1 MVERNNAW
9 RPECPS
15 DHVDPHPRL
24 PRRNLSITNVYPG
37 ISYRLPNP
45 DRWKDFINTMGSY
58 ASSEIFPIT
67 RVGCR
72 LLPIVEVA
80 VHSFP
85 HLVLPKAISQNTDLN
100 RRIYARPASSV
111 ESRSEA
117 SIRANMRVVFV
128 DRDSGISLVI
138 ALEMVIKLPRRSS

>member
-1 MVERNNAW
+1 
-9 RPECPS
+9 
-15 DHVDPHPRL
+15 
-24 PRRNLSITNVYPG
+24 
-37 ISYRLPNP
+37 
-45 DRWKDFINTMGSY
+45 MGSY

-72 LLPIVEVA
+72 LLPILEVA

-100 RRIYARPASSV
+100 PRISTRPASSV
-111 ESRSEA
+111 GSRSEG

-128 DRDSGISLVI
+128 DRDSGVSPVI